1 MPYTPPASDYY
12 QRNKMATQDL
22 TRAKQLLSEAG
33 TPAAQ
38 LNAVAS
44 NAQARAKELAIAQN
58 LEDNINITSFHETGK
73 PAAEGYKIGYGNK
86 IIANFDKKPNN
97 NVSFTDLKGKVD
109 GTTAEGFA
117 QFNKATWNDMS
128 KKTGCTSFTL
138 ECQKAN
144 YIQLLKDR
152 GAYDMAANGDHQG
165 VIKKM
170 GGTFASYPTSPYP
183 QGKKSWEQTNNII
196 AQVTGQQPPSQ
207 SYSGNSGGNGGGG
220 KKPLAIS
227 EQNLLTAALT
237 PSPEEQMATAA
248 QNEEAA
254 QRQRTDFLA
263 QEQSTQDLEVQA
275 SVDGRMKDIDKMFGD
290 AFGFDKAFKQADNLP
305 NLYDDKL
312 RKLIDSA

>member
-1 MPYTPPASDYY
+1 
-12 QRNKMATQDL
+12 MATQDHL

-196 AQVTGQQPPSQ
+196 AQVTGQQPPAQ

-227 EQNLLTAALT
+227 EQNLLTAAAT
-237 PSPEEQMATAA
+237 PSPEEQADIDFRKQAD
-248 QNEEAA
+248 A
-254 QRQRTDFLA
+254 QRQNAEFLA
-263 QEQSTQDLEVQA
+263 QEQSAEDLKIQA
-275 SVDGRMKDIDKMFGD
+275 SVDGRMRDIEKMFEG
-290 AFGFDKAFKQADNLP
+290 AFEFDKAFKQADNLP
-305 NLYDDKL
+305 DLYDKRL
-312 RKLIDSA
+312 AQLFDSIVVT

>member
-1 MPYTPPASDYY
+1 
-12 QRNKMATQDL
+12 MATQDL

-73 PAAEGYKIGYGNK
+73 PASEGYKIGYGNK

-170 GGTFASYPTSPYP
+170 GGTFASYPTSPYA

-196 AQVTGQQPPSQ
+196 AQVTGQQPPAQ

-227 EQNLLTAALT
+227 EQNLLTAAAT
-237 PSPEEQMATAA
+237 PSPEEQAA
-248 QNEEAA
+248 IDLQAQKTA
-254 QRQRTDFLA
+254 QRENAELLA
-263 QEQSTQDLEVQA
+263 EGRSEADLEIQT
-275 SVDGRMKDIDKMFGD
+275 SVADRMGAIDRMIGTANGFYTAFTPEDNRLKDITHLDGPLN
-290 AFGFDKAFKQADNLP
+290 A
-305 NLYDDKL
+305 
-312 RKLIDSA
+312 LIKSVVV